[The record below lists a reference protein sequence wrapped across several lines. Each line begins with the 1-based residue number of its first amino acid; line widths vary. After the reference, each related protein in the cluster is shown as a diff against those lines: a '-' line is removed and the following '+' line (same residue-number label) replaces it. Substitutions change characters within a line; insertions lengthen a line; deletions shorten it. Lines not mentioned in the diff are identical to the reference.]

1 MDNNFD
7 KVDEYRYH
15 AIGIKM
21 DDNDQ
26 LKLYKAKD
34 EKDLKDIFEK

>member
-1 MDNNFD
+1 
-7 KVDEYRYH
+7 
-15 AIGIKM
+15 M

-34 EKDLKDIFEK
+34 EKDLKDVFEKYDK

>member
-1 MDNNFD
+1 
-7 KVDEYRYH
+7 
-15 AIGIKM
+15 M

-34 EKDLKDIFEK
+34 EKDIKDIFEKYDK